1 MRQPIRNLKSD
12 KPVPPRFCDVI
23 VEGENVTLEIKSKK
37 DTHETISLEDMQYQV
52 NAAIKKAANK

>member
-37 DTHETISLEDMQYQV
+37 DTHETISWEDM
-52 NAAIKKAANK
+52 KK